1 MFIYGHN
8 GKDWNIGASGKISYV
23 NSLLD
28 LMDFRKYKVI
38 SHNVMTNF
46 CITEV
51 YIKVGDQ
58 INQHIIKINKFALN
72 GIFNCIITIS
82 DTLKY

>member
-1 MFIYGHN
+1 MSIQVLNELF
-8 GKDWNIGASGKISYV
+8 
-23 NSLLD
+23 
-28 LMDFRKYKVI
+28 
-38 SHNVMTNF
+38 T
-46 CITEV
+46 
-51 YIKVGDQ
+51 KVGAQ

>member
-1 MFIYGHN
+1 M
-8 GKDWNIGASGKISYV
+8 
-23 NSLLD
+23 LD
-28 LMDFRKYKVI
+28 LRDRPMG
-38 SHNVMTNF
+38 
-46 CITEV
+46 C
-51 YIKVGDQ
+51 KVGAQ